1 MSPRFSVY
9 KNETSNFEIK
19 LEKSS
24 KIIRNNLKSR
34 CKTKEKVVREGKKE
48 RERELGS
55 EPE

>member
-34 CKTKEKVVREGKKE
+34 CKTKEKGEKE
-48 RERELGS
+48 RKRKRES
-55 EPE
+55 

>member
-1 MSPRFSVY
+1 MSPHFSVY

-34 CKTKEKVVREGKKE
+34 CKTKEKGERRKEKKKE
-48 RERELGS
+48 KVRK
-55 EPE
+55 